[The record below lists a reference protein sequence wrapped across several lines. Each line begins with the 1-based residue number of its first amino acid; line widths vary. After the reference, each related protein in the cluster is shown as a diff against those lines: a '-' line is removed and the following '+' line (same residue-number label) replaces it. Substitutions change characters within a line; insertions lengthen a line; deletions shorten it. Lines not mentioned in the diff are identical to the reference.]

1 MSEEIRRI
9 LTFRPADQA
18 ALRQADPNE
27 VAATFDELLTENAKE
42 TYVDGDGL
50 ISLGRKLRLAE
61 QGALESRVEAWLKQQ
76 PTPKRI
82 EVATSFLTGYW
93 RTKHPVSESLTTLVI
108 DRLSMCEAEKT
119 LLATALLALCQVPFT
134 GASEELK
141 ARAREVLSAYIA
153 RVDTLHL
160 EPGLV
165 EQMSDAVK

>member
-1 MSEEIRRI
+1 MSEQIRRI

-27 VAATFDELLTENAKE
+27 VAATFDELLTENEKE

-61 QGALESRVEAWLKQQ
+61 HGGLEKRVESWLKAQ

-93 RTKHPVSESLTTLVI
+93 RTKHPISESLTNLVI
-108 DRLSMCEAEKT
+108 DRLAMCEAEPT
-119 LLATALLALCQVPFT
+119 LLAAAIFALCQVPFT
-134 GASEELK
+134 GASDELK
-141 ARAREVLSAYIA
+141 AHVKQILSAYIA
-153 RVDTLHL
+153 KADALHL

-165 EQMSDAVK
+165 AQMTDAVK